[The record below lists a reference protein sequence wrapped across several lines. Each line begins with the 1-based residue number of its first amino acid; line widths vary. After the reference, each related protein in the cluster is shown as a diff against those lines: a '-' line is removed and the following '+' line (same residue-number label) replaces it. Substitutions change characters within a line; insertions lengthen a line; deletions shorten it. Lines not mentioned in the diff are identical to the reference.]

1 MASTIIP
8 TNQIA
13 KIQTNKKLI
22 AFYDKLHIASIEH
35 YAQIHAKGES
45 DQTNTKVSSLIGISI
60 QDYSNGTGQNNIITQ
75 FNLAPEQVQFLL
87 TRIEAGFQDFGWSS
101 DKIFGTPDTNGY
113 SIAQKFVITR
123 HSFKQDGTVLNNPWY
138 ISISNGHGIR
148 VQNHTGG
155 YYMKGGSYQ
164 QEKSVFI
171 NLNDMDLYGLL
182 KRTDAYIRNW
192 EMVNAY
198 QPILQGQQTS
208 DSKTNKDRLRVILKK
223 TLHIL
228 VISTSNDQVII
239 MVKVSISTQNHNIS
253 IIILIIRGTHH
264 E

>member
-1 MASTIIP
+1 MASNITP

-22 AFYDKLHIASIEH
+22 AFYDKLHIAPIEH
-35 YAQIHAKGES
+35 YAQIHAKGET
-45 DQTNTKVSSLIGISI
+45 DQANTKINSLIGISV
-60 QDYSNGTGQNNIITQ
+60 QEYSNGTGQNNIITQ

-87 TRIEAGFQDFGWSS
+87 TRIEAGFQDFEWNS
-101 DKIFGTPDTNGY
+101 DKIFGTPDANGY

-123 HSFKQDGTVLNNPWY
+123 HSFRQDGTVLNNPWY

-148 VQNHTGG
+148 IQNHTGG

-164 QEKSVFI
+164 QEKSAFI

-198 QPILQGQQTS
+198 QTILQGQQAYAQYLSTVRQQNQQRQAQPAYAGDQYVQQPS
-208 DSKTNKDRLRVILKK
+208 DNYGQSQYQYSEAQYQYN
-223 TLHIL
+223 
-228 VISTSNDQVII
+228 NP
-239 MVKVSISTQNHNIS
+239 N
-253 IIILIIRGTHH
+253 
-264 E
+264 